1 MSMDENTRNPPRRYG
16 VAEVTTLLC
25 VEHEFV
31 LHCLR
36 AHWVLP
42 AVPETVELDDA
53 DLARLRLI
61 LDLKEDF
68 GVNDEAI
75 PVILHLVDQLHGLR
89 HRVRARKESSGDE
102 GA

>member
-1 MSMDENTRNPPRRYG
+1 M
-16 VAEVTTLLC
+16 
-25 VEHEFV
+25 

-42 AVPETVELDDA
+42 AAPENAELDDV

-75 PVILHLVDQLHGLR
+75 PVSLHLVDQLHAIL
-89 HRVRARKESSGDE
+89 HRARARGE
-102 GA
+102 GGA